1 MGKFLHSLATAISGL
16 QAVSAACT
24 NPSQRK
30 SWSTLTTDEKT
41 DYINSTLCLM
51 DPDMAPAKTGLFGS
65 KSRWDEIQVT
75 HVAQVQFIH
84 TVGAFFPWHRWY
96 MTVHENL
103 LRNECG
109 YTGPLPY
116 WDEQKDQAT
125 LPLVE
130 VNILSPSATTGFG
143 NTTDENGC
151 VVDGPF
157 TGLRPTLQPNL
168 TRTAEE
174 GTCLQRD
181 YKQAQF
187 DLVSQDIVDSCF
199 QLDQYS
205 DLLNCLGGTPHTS
218 GHYAIGGTMDS
229 VSLSP
234 ADPLFFLHHTNLDRL
249 WWEWQS
255 QNSSR
260 LTDMGGKNVATATS
274 LVDLQPSDIY
284 NVDSFLPYFGDN
296 GNVTTLNHVL
306 WMTGLAD
313 NVTIAE
319 VMDINSDLI
328 CAEYV

>member
-1 MGKFLHSLATAISGL
+1 
-16 QAVSAACT
+16 
-24 NPSQRK
+24 
-30 SWSTLTTDEKT
+30 
-41 DYINSTLCLM
+41 
-51 DPDMAPAKTGLFGS
+51 
-65 KSRWDEIQVT
+65 
-75 HVAQVQFIH
+75 
-84 TVGAFFPWHRWY
+84 
-96 MTVHENL
+96 
-103 LRNECG
+103 
-109 YTGPLPY
+109 
-116 WDEQKDQAT
+116 
-125 LPLVE
+125 
-130 VNILSPSATTGFG
+130 
-143 NTTDENGC
+143 
-151 VVDGPF
+151 
-157 TGLRPTLQPNL
+157 
-168 TRTAEE
+168 
-174 GTCLQRD
+174 
-181 YKQAQF
+181 
-187 DLVSQDIVDSCF
+187 
-199 QLDQYS
+199 
-205 DLLNCLGGTPHTS
+205 
-218 GHYAIGGTMDS
+218 MDS